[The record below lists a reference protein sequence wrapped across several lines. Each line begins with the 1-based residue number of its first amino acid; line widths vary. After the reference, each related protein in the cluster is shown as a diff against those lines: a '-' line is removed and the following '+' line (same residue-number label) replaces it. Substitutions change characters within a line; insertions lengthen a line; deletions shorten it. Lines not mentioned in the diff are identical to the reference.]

1 MKYLLI
7 ALMLFTTSAQATV
20 IKEIHIP
27 SARKGEILKLV
38 RADFKQGKKVCVYR
52 SQGDKFVVSI
62 DRAKK
67 TLTRDCR
74 QNLKA
79 K

>member
-1 MKYLLI
+1 MKYFL
-7 ALMLFTTSAQATV
+7 AGLMLCTATAQATV

-27 SARKGEILKLV
+27 SAKKGEILKLV